1 MDKKYFKHLGF
12 LLITL
17 LLLEVISL
25 FGFKY
30 PGLGVASFFVIAFL
44 AVALSVYKLEYGLF
58 FVLTEL
64 IVGSKGYLFFLSLQE
79 GRLLSLR
86 LVVWS
91 LFMLVFTV
99 RFALQLKKSGRQSEY
114 WRNIQE
120 FSLLKPFLF
129 LAGTVIIGLIT
140 AVIYKNPLLNVFLDF
155 NGWLYFIL
163 LIPLIALKPSRRFL
177 SLAFL
182 TGSIWISLKTI
193 ILLSMFAHDAAGVGP
208 LAYSWLRKTLV
219 GEMTSAGGW
228 NRVFIQSQIFPA
240 IAYFFLAFRLSAV
253 KRFKE
258 LFQPINL
265 ITLFVLGLF
274 FATVIISLSR
284 SFWVGFAAAFG
295 VSVLLL
301 LIKKEWRRSLKMI
314 TILLASAGLA
324 LLLIF
329 AVSPKEATTQ
339 LDDRLAERVSNQGEA
354 AVASRWALLPEI
366 FSEIKHNPIIGQGFG
381 ATVTYFSSDPR
392 ILAVEPSGR
401 YTTYAFEWGYL
412 DIWLKLG
419 ILGLIA
425 YFWLFY
431 VLGREAWRSHRLQK
445 DDVYLALMAAWTFLI
460 AIHMFTPYLNH
471 PLGIGF
477 IVASSCLIRT
487 NRVY

>member
-12 LLITL
+12 LLITF
-17 LLLEVISL
+17 LLLEAISL

-30 PGLGVASFFVIAFL
+30 QGLGVAFFFIIAFL
-44 AVALSVYKLEYGLF
+44 ATALSVYKLEYGLF

-64 IVGSKGYLFFLSLQE
+64 IIGSKGYLFYLSLSE

-91 LFMLVFTV
+91 LFMLVFLV
-99 RFALQLKKSGRQSEY
+99 RFALQLKKFGRQSQY
-114 WRNIQE
+114 WRNIKN

-129 LAGTVIIGLIT
+129 LAGTVIIGLLT
-140 AVIYKNPLLNVFLDF
+140 AVIYKNELLNIFLDF
-155 NGWLYFIL
+155 NGWLYFAL
-163 LIPLIALKPSRRFL
+163 LIPLIALKPSRRLL

-182 TGSIWISLKTI
+182 AGSIWVSLKTL
-193 ILLSMFAHDAAGVGP
+193 ILLSMFAHDAAGIGP

-240 IAYFFLAFRLSAV
+240 IAYFFLAFRLSAL
-253 KRFKE
+253 KRCKE
-258 LFQPINL
+258 LLQPLNL
-265 ITLFVLGLF
+265 SILFVLGLF

-284 SFWVGFAAAFG
+284 SFWVGFAAAYG
-295 VSVLLL
+295 VSLFLLV
-301 LIKKEWRRSLKMI
+301 IQKEWRRSLKMMA
-314 TILLASAGLA
+314 ILLASAGLG

-329 AVSPKEATTQ
+329 VISPRGAATQ

-354 AVASRWALLPEI
+354 ALASRWALLPEI
-366 FSEIKHNPIIGQGFG
+366 FSEIKRNPIIGQGFG
-381 ATVTYFSSDPR
+381 ATVTYYSSDPR
-392 ILAVEPSGR
+392 ILAIEPSGR

-419 ILGLIA
+419 VLGLAA

-431 VLGREAWRSHRLQK
+431 VLSRAAWRAKREQK
-445 DDVYLALMAAWTFLI
+445 DDVYLALIAAWTFLI
-460 AIHMFTPYLNH
+460 TVHMFTPYLNH

-477 IVASSCLIRT
+477 IIASSCLIRT